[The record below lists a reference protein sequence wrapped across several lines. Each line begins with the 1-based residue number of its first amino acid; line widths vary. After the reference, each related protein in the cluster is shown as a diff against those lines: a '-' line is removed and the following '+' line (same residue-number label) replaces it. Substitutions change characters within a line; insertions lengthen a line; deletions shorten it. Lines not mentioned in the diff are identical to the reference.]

1 MEQAIRRPMDL
12 TYEDYLLTPEDQRY
26 ELIEGDLEMTPSPRT
41 LHQIVCSNVFRL
53 LDPYVQERRLG
64 RVLFGPTD
72 VILSNIN
79 VLVPDI
85 LFVAQEREAV
95 IEDRGIVGP
104 PDLVVEV
111 ISPSSGEKDRVI
123 KRRVYYKYGVREY
136 WIVDPFAKTAEVCV
150 VGKSAFDT
158 HKIFTPGEKLKSPLL
173 PDFSPDTS
181 DFFKR

>member
-41 LHQIVCSNVFRL
+41 RHQETIQNINEL
-53 LDPYVQERRLG
+53 LLSHIKTKNLG
-64 RVLFGPTD
+64 RVYLGPTD

-85 LFVAQEREAV
+85 LFVARDREGIV
-95 IEDRGIVGP
+95 EDRGIVGP

>member
-1 MEQAIRRPMDL
+1 MEQAIKRNMDL

-41 LHQIVCSNVFRL
+41 LHQEVCGDIYL
-53 LDPYVQERRLG
+53 LLRQFVDSRKLG
-64 RVLFGPTD
+64 RVFAGPTD
-72 VILSNIN
+72 VILSNTN

-85 LFVAQEREAV
+85 LFVAKDREGI

-111 ISPSSGEKDRVI
+111 VSPSSGEKDRVT
-123 KRRVYYKYGVREY
+123 KRRIYYKYGVKEY

-150 VGKSAFDT
+150 IGSAAFDT
-158 HKIFTPGEKLKSPLL
+158 HKIFTPAERLHSPLL
-173 PDFSPDTS
+173 PGFAPAVA